1 MEEGGEVMG
10 KMNKPVEEVYWEA
23 WSSPFGEVTVL
34 CSEKGLRRVHL
45 GKLPGMTG
53 GNGFRGKQKGDR
65 MPANLALTRAG
76 NRKRPGAR
84 LARQA
89 VAELREYAAGRRKR
103 FTVPLDLDGTPFQL
117 KVWNALLRIPYGE
130 TRSYQQIAQ
139 QVGHPRA
146 SRAVG
151 MANHFNPV
159 AIIVP
164 CHRVIASDGSLGGY
178 GGGLENKSEMLR
190 LEGAVVAVK

>member
-1 MEEGGEVMG
+1 
-10 KMNKPVEEVYWEA
+10 MNDSRDAVYWES
-23 WSSPFGEVTVL
+23 WNSPFGEVTVL
-34 CSEKGLRRVHL
+34 CSEKGLRQVHL
-45 GKLPGMTG
+45 GSLSEIAGR
-53 GNGFRGKQKGDR
+53 GNGSRGKHKGER
-65 MPANLALTRAG
+65 VPVRPALIQAG
-76 NRKRPGAR
+76 NRKQPGAR

-89 VAELREYAAGRRKR
+89 IAELREYAAGRRKR
-103 FTVPLDLDGTPFQL
+103 FTVPLDLDGTAFQL
-117 KVWNALLRIPYGE
+117 KVWNALLGIPYGE
-130 TRSYQQIAQ
+130 TRSYQQIAREI
-139 QVGHPRA
+139 GNPRA

-151 MANHFNPV
+151 MANHYNPV